1 MNKSKNPAEANE
13 DSKQNTENARI
24 NLDDYAGDEEDNRI
38 AKTQSNNY
46 IKALEGKEN
55 DQVEQSDSNE

>member
-1 MNKSKNPAEANE
+1 MDKSKNPAEANE

-24 NLDDYAGDEEDNRI
+24 NLNDYAGDEEDDQI

-46 IKALEGKEN
+46 IRALEGNEN
-55 DQVEQSDSNE
+55 DQADSNE